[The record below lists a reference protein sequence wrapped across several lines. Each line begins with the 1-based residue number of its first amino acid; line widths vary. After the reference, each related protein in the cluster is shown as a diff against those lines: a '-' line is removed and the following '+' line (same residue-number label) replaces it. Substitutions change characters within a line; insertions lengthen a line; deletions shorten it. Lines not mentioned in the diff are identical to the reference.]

1 MSCSI
6 TIVIPAFNSATT
18 LPTAVESVQQ
28 QDVRAF
34 ELLIVDDG
42 STDAT
47 RRVAQEFT
55 ADPRIRLIALDHN
68 SGKPHAMNTA
78 INQAHGRWIA
88 VLDADDWYAPG
99 RLATLLTVGER
110 ENTQLVADNQ
120 HIYDEG
126 ADKVIGTAFSASLG
140 ERKLDKAAFAAGCD
154 PYADFDLGM
163 LKPMVRTDFVRRVG
177 LAYRENARLSEDFF
191 YLLEFFAA
199 GGKGF
204 VVPQPLYYWRQAF
217 GSLSRTWTGTAGG
230 AWRYDFLSGARGC
243 SDLLN
248 TMRDRGET
256 ELASLLM
263 QRMRAFQRLHRMQE
277 MSRMRANG
285 ASRAELAVNILG
297 HPSVW
302 PLVIQRC
309 ARHITRRN
317 AA

>member
-1 MSCSI
+1 MSCNI
-6 TIVIPAFNSATT
+6 TIVIPVFNSATT
-18 LPTAVESVQQ
+18 LPRAVQSVQQ
-28 QDVRAF
+28 QDVREF

-47 RRVAQEFT
+47 RQAALEFT
-55 ADPRIRLIALDHN
+55 TDPRVRLMALDRN
-68 SGKPHAMNTA
+68 GGKPHAMNTA
-78 INQAHGRWIA
+78 ISEARGRWIA

-120 HIYDEG
+120 YIYDEG
-126 ADKVIGTAFSASLG
+126 ADRVVGTAFSPSLG
-140 ERKLDKAAFAAGCD
+140 GRKLDKVTFAAGCD

-163 LKPMVRTDFVRRVG
+163 LKPMVRTDFIRRIG

-191 YLLEFFAA
+191 YLLEFFSA
-199 GGKGF
+199 GGQGF

-217 GSLSRTWTGTAGG
+217 GSLSRAWTGTAHG
-230 AWRYDFLSGARGC
+230 AWRYDFVSGARGC
-243 SDLLN
+243 EDLLN

-256 ELASLLM
+256 ELSNLLM
-263 QRMRAFQRLHRMQE
+263 QRRRAFQRLHHMQE

-285 ASRAELAVNILG
+285 ASRVQLAANVLG
-297 HPSVW
+297 HPSIW

-309 ARHITRRN
+309 ARHMTRHT
-317 AA
+317 AT